1 MESKRNFKQRIDE
14 QFLVREL
21 EDIAASAH
29 GPVRERAFD
38 PRVPSRGGRQHAMT
52 SGRFEGPD
60 GGDRRGRDVQQH
72 RRVKPWLHYE
82 SLRGTTYPSDGQG
95 PSWRDLTH
103 NEAQRMQ
110 EMYMRKRMLQRKLLW
125 LKNEDLPNPQK
136 DAKMAMRRRKD
147 QEAATAESNDMYPVP
162 FFDVLPNS
170 EKLKKM
176 DEKARMIEMESR
188 FRNRIREEKLKNAKL
203 LKSRAPHIGEVITDP
218 IERHVQKRSG
228 TSAVKDVH
236 RLGTDYDHG
245 FGPNPLGVHAWRGN
259 QHRSDPSQAT
269 PTNPRDCVQ
278 FDLRSRPSVGG
289 AATADPGAENPLAV
303 GAEM

>member
-1 MESKRNFKQRIDE
+1 MGTPGR
-14 QFLVREL
+14 
-21 EDIAASAH
+21 H
-29 GPVRERAFD
+29 G
-38 PRVPSRGGRQHAMT
+38 
-52 SGRFEGPD
+52 GPD

-218 IERHVQKRSG
+218 IERHVQKRLVRQRSKMFIG
-228 TSAVKDVH
+228 LEQIMTMVSAQILWEFMRGVAISIVRIRAKRPRQTQEIVYNLTS
-236 RLGTDYDHG
+236 DHD
-245 FGPNPLGVHAWRGN
+245 PVWVERQLQILAPKI
-259 QHRSDPSQAT
+259 RSQLALKCNMGQT
-269 PTNPRDCVQ
+269 P
-278 FDLRSRPSVGG
+278 DLRFVPHTQGQ
-289 AATADPGAENPLAV
+289 
-303 GAEM
+303 EMRRKNLWRHVVQIRNEVRTG